1 MAHLD
6 TKPPDP
12 DLQRVPFWPVFA
24 QSRIP
29 MALVDRERR
38 YVRVNEATIRVFEY
52 PRAEVLG
59 SLAGR
64 TAVGDRSASEAEWQQ
79 LLRTDELYGEN
90 VVAHASGRRMHVSYA
105 AHATTTVGN
114 CWLALFVTLSAR
126 FLPDG
131 QDLIGAGN
139 IQPPG
144 VSPSTLTR
152 RETEV
157 VRLVALGLDTRRIAA
172 DLDVSPETVRTHV
185 RNAMARTGTRTRAQL
200 VAQVLADRLIRD

>member
-6 TKPPDP
+6 TKPPDS

-64 TAVGDRSASEAEWQQ
+64 TAIGDRSASEAEWQQ
-79 LLRTDELYGEN
+79 LLRTDEVYGEST
-90 VVAHASGRRMHVSYA
+90 VTHASGRRMHVSYA
-105 AHATTTVGN
+105 AHATTVGN

-126 FLPDG
+126 FLPAG

-139 IQPPG
+139 VQLPG

-152 RETEV
+152 RESEV

-172 DLDVSPETVRTHV
+172 DLNVSPETVRTHV

-200 VAQVLADRLIRD
+200 VAQVLADRVIRD